1 MPSSSS
7 RSGVHILAAG
17 PGVTLQD
24 GGRKNF
30 LRFGVTTA
38 GPMDPL
44 AFATAN
50 AAVEARQASTAIEV
64 SLGGI
69 EVMTEGVAVTVAVA
83 GGDFRLALGDCAW
96 TGAARI
102 RLDPHARLT
111 IRPGRKGVWC
121 YLAIAGHIAVSPT
134 LGSTATHIRSALGG
148 LKGTALQAG
157 DFLPVDVPRVLEPP
171 LAVFM
176 APWLERPG
184 NVIRVV
190 LGPQDDYFAA
200 DQIAA
205 FLNGPWT
212 ISTRSDRMAY
222 QLEGPRLKHTKGF
235 NIVSD
240 GIALGAIQVPGEGYP
255 LVLMADRQPTGGY
268 PKIATVI
275 GADLGKL
282 AQLRPGTQLRFQAV
296 PLAEA
301 VEARRAQAR
310 LLEGPIGVEPLIR
323 TEFPSEFLLG
333 LNLVDGV
340 VGTTE

>member
-1 MPSSSS
+1 MVFATSPGGL
-7 RSGVHILAAG
+7 RILSAG
-17 PGVTLQD
+17 PGITLQD
-24 GGRKNF
+24 GGRQNF

-44 AFATAN
+44 AFAVAN
-50 AAVEARQASTAIEV
+50 AAVGARENATALEV

-69 EVMTEGVAVTVAVA
+69 ELMAEGAPVTVAVA
-83 GGDFRLALGDCAW
+83 GGDFRLLLGDHDWPAP
-96 TGAARI
+96 ARVQ
-102 RLDPHARLT
+102 LDPKVHLA
-111 IRPGRKGVWC
+111 IRPGRNGVWC
-121 YLAIAGHIAVSPT
+121 YVAVAGSIAIEPT
-134 LGSTATHIRSALGG
+134 LGSTATHTRSALGG
-148 LKGTALQAG
+148 IKGRGIAAG
-157 DFLPVDVPRVLEPP
+157 DFLPIIHPRVLDPA
-171 LAVFM
+171 LTAVL
-176 APWLERPG
+176 APWLDRPG
-184 NVIRVV
+184 HIIRIV

-200 DQIAA
+200 HQIAA

-212 ISTRSDRMAY
+212 ISARSDRMAY
-222 QLEGPRLKHTKGF
+222 RLEGSRLTHAKGF

-240 GIALGAIQVPGEGYP
+240 GVAMGAIQVPGEGTP

-296 PLAEA
+296 SVPDA

-310 LLEGPIGVEPLIR
+310 LLTDPIGIGPLVR

-340 VGTTE
+340 VGSME